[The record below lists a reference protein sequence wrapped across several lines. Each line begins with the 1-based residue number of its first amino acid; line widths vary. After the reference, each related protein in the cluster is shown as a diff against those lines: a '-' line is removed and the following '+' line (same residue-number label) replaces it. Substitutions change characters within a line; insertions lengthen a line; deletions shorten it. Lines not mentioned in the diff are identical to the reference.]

1 MQKKIKF
8 RTADFLLF
16 PMRWVPFQ
24 TVFLMIYTLFNALM
38 PAYEVTALSNF
49 IDCALDIFEG
59 NRNTVEII
67 LPIFMIVIY
76 ILFIN
81 FMPTVADIISLTG
94 RNKMTLKIKELI
106 LNKRASLEYAHVDH
120 PETQELINRVCSD
133 SVENFSSGFNNILS
147 AANIIISSLSLLV
160 IIMTS
165 TFISGVVIIVI
176 SIPLFIVAMR
186 LGRKNYEMSKEAKKI
201 QRRYRY
207 LADILTD
214 RDYAN
219 ERKLF
224 GYSKSLQEDYCNLYN
239 KSFEIESKIE
249 KKTYANM
256 KSGSMVTLVII
267 AIIVSILLPALNVGS
282 ITIGI
287 FVALVNAVFGL
298 VQTMSWRLSGTMREH
313 SRLQEYLKDL
323 NSFFELSEKR
333 DACVVPSRA
342 KNFNFESLEFRNVSF
357 KYPGTEN
364 YVLNN
369 CSFLLNSGKSYS
381 FVGTNGAGKSTITKL
396 IVGLYDDYD
405 GEILL
410 NGINIKQYEYATIKA
425 IISVLFQDF
434 TSYDI
439 SMKDNIIIGRDMTY
453 NEKDVKNII
462 SQVGLEGLVHELKNN
477 METSLGKI
485 KKDSVDISGGQWQ
498 KIAIARLLYSEAK
511 INILDEP
518 TASLDPIA
526 ESQVY
531 EMFHRINNNRFTIY
545 ITHRLGAAKMSD
557 EILVVDRGKIIESG
571 SHEQLMKIHD
581 GTYRKMFESQKSWY
595 E

>member
-1 MQKKIKF
+1 M
-8 RTADFLLF
+8 
-16 PMRWVPFQ
+16 
-24 TVFLMIYTLFNALM
+24 
-38 PAYEVTALSNF
+38 
-49 IDCALDIFEG
+49 
-59 NRNTVEII
+59 
-67 LPIFMIVIY
+67 
-76 ILFIN
+76 
-81 FMPTVADIISLTG
+81 
-94 RNKMTLKIKELI
+94 
-106 LNKRASLEYAHVDH
+106 
-120 PETQELINRVCSD
+120 
-133 SVENFSSGFNNILS
+133 
-147 AANIIISSLSLLV
+147 
-160 IIMTS
+160 
-165 TFISGVVIIVI
+165 
-176 SIPLFIVAMR
+176 
-186 LGRKNYEMSKEAKKI
+186 
-201 QRRYRY
+201 
-207 LADILTD
+207 
-214 RDYAN
+214 
-219 ERKLF
+219 
-224 GYSKSLQEDYCNLYN
+224 
-239 KSFEIESKIE
+239 
-249 KKTYANM
+249 
-256 KSGSMVTLVII
+256 
-267 AIIVSILLPALNVGS
+267 
-282 ITIGI
+282 
-287 FVALVNAVFGL
+287 
-298 VQTMSWRLSGTMREH
+298 
-313 SRLQEYLKDL
+313 
-323 NSFFELSEKR
+323 
-333 DACVVPSRA
+333 
-342 KNFNFESLEFRNVSF
+342 
-357 KYPGTEN
+357 
-364 YVLNN
+364 
-369 CSFLLNSGKSYS
+369 
-381 FVGTNGAGKSTITKL
+381 
-396 IVGLYDDYD
+396 YDDYD

-531 EMFHRINNNRFTIY
+531 EMFHRLNNNRFTIY